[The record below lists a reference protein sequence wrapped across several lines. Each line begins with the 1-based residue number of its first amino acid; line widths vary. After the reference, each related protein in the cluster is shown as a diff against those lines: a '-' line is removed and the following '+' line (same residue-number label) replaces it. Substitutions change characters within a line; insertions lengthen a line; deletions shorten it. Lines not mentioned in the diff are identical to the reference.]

1 MLHIFSKHLLRKLYQ
16 LSAFKTET
24 ESACAAINQTN
35 ITYELKRYSATI
47 MVTIVVSSDTEAW
60 FEYTPELLH
69 RCCLISNSY
78 LAVYLYRTE
87 MLSANETPTRKY
99 QEVNVMRNEINI
111 SFEMTLNQ
119 YTHI

>member
-1 MLHIFSKHLLRKLYQ
+1 
-16 LSAFKTET
+16 
-24 ESACAAINQTN
+24 
-35 ITYELKRYSATI
+35 
-47 MVTIVVSSDTEAW
+47 MVTIAVSSDTEVW

-69 RCCLISNSY
+69 RCCLIPNPY
-78 LAVYLYRTE
+78 LVVYMYRTE

-99 QEVNVMRNEINI
+99 QEVNVLRNEINI